1 MVASGGTSQTL
12 TRPSWALGLCDR
24 CEFSYRLSELHEE
37 FYDER
42 PNGLLVCRDCL
53 DKDQPQLQLGR
64 IKIDDPQ
71 SLLDPRPDIDRQT
84 STTYFGWLP
93 IGNPLTNVQCS
104 VGEVVVLIT
113 AHTP

>member
-1 MVASGGTSQTL
+1 MAASGGTSQTL

-24 CEFSYRLSELHEE
+24 CGFSYRLNELHEE

-42 PNGLLVCRDCL
+42 LNGLRVCRDCL

-104 VGEVVVLIT
+104 VGDVAVLIT